1 MENKDYER
9 LILNM
14 LNFYIVF
21 EKEMLDLMPTIN
33 NKEISPLLSRMLN
46 EIHIKGRTTSTELSK
61 RLDLSIPNTSRSLTT
76 LHKLGYITKNKD
88 LKDKRIAYIT
98 LSKQGVELVA
108 KYSDKSQEDF
118 IKKFQTLSDEEV
130 DEMNTSFEKI
140 TKILIKTRELKNT
153 L

>member
-1 MENKDYER
+1 
-9 LILNM
+9 
-14 LNFYIVF
+14 
-21 EKEMLDLMPTIN
+21 
-33 NKEISPLLSRMLN
+33 MLN